1 MCQECCRP
9 SPQLRIS
16 RAQFLKLAGLT
27 AAGAAVSAGCASGDT
42 GAGSP
47 GGRKLIDNVRGFT
60 LTADGPRAFGSL
72 LIEADGRVGGL
83 DVGSAGGAERI
94 DGRGRV
100 LIPGL
105 HDAHGHFG
113 QLGANVSQLNLA
125 GTKSLQEA
133 MQALKIFA
141 AQHPE
146 RQWIL
151 GRGWNDVIWGLGRL
165 PSAADLDAVVPDR
178 PVWLVRVDEHAG
190 VANSAALRQVGVTRD
205 TQTPPGGEI
214 VRGPDGT
221 PTGAF
226 VDAAQGLVEQHLPKP
241 TVENIK
247 QNFLAAQ
254 RKLNE
259 VGLTSVSDAGTSA
272 AELAV
277 LHQLA
282 NSGELTIRTNS
293 FLTYDAFHELGTKA
307 RTDSAANDMLRV
319 RTVKLYIDG
328 ALGSHGAAMLQPYAD
343 DPGNSGLPQL
353 DTAELK
359 NRVTQVMRAGFQ
371 VATHAIG
378 DAGNRMVLDA
388 YEAVM
393 AEVGGG
399 MRHRI
404 EHAQVLAVED
414 IPRLRARGIIAS
426 MQPVHATDDMNMA
439 EKRVG
444 HGRIAGAYAWRT
456 MLDQGITIASGSDF
470 PVSSENPFDG
480 LHAAVTRTDR
490 DGQPVGGWYPEQSM
504 SPEEALRSFT
514 LDAAFAAHQE
524 RVLGGLEPGKWAD
537 FVILDQDPLD
547 PPPGRARWQTK
558 TLQTWVGGRRVGEYG
573 AL

>member
-1 MCQECCRP
+1 MCQACCQR
-9 SPQLRIS
+9 SPQPRIS
-16 RAQFLKLAGLT
+16 RAQFLKLVGLAT
-27 AAGAAVSAGCASGDT
+27 AGAAVSAGCASGDP
-42 GAGSP
+42 GAGP
-47 GGRKLIDNVRGFT
+47 RTGRTLIDNVRGFT
-60 LTADGPRAFGSL
+60 LTASGPYEFSSL

-83 DVGSAGGAERI
+83 DVGTAGGAERI

-113 QLGANVSQLNLA
+113 QFGANISQLNLA
-125 GTKSLQEA
+125 GTKSLAEA
-133 MQALKIFA
+133 MRALRTFA
-141 AQHPE
+141 EQRPD
-146 RQWIL
+146 RPWIQ

-178 PVWLVRVDEHAG
+178 PVWLVRVDGHAG
-190 VANSAALRQVGVTRD
+190 VANSAALRQVGVNRD
-205 TQTPPGGEI
+205 TPTPPGGEI
-214 VRGPDGT
+214 VRGPDGA
-221 PTGAF
+221 PSGAF
-226 VDAAQGLVEQHLPKP
+226 VDAAQDLVERHLPKP
-241 TVENIK
+241 TVDDIK

-282 NSGELTIRTNS
+282 NAGELTIRVNS
-293 FLTYDAFHELGTKA
+293 FLSYDAYRELGVQA
-307 RTDSAANDMLRV
+307 RGDSFVNDMLRV

-328 ALGSHGAAMLQPYAD
+328 ALGSHGAAMLQPYDD
-343 DPGNSGLPQL
+343 DPGNSGLPQM
-353 DTAELK
+353 DSAELK
-359 NRVTQVMRAGFQ
+359 NRVTQVMRDGFQ

-388 YEAVM
+388 YAAAS
-393 AEVGGG
+393 AEVGSQL
-399 MRHRI
+399 RNRI

-414 IPRLRARGIIAS
+414 ISRLRTNGIIAS

-439 EKRVG
+439 ETRVG
-444 HGRIAGAYAWRT
+444 HRRIAGAYAWRT

-480 LHAAVTRTDR
+480 LHAAITRTDR
-490 DGQPVGGWYPEQSM
+490 EGQPVGGWYPEQAM
-504 SPEEALRSFT
+504 RPVEAVRSFT

-524 RVLGGLEPGKWAD
+524 RVLGSLEPGKWAD
-537 FVILDQDPLD
+537 FVILDQDPLE
-547 PPPGRARWQTK
+547 PPPGRARWQTG
-558 TLQTWVGGRRVGEYG
+558 TLQTWVAGRRVGEYG

>member
-1 MCQECCRP
+1 MCQACCPR
-9 SPQLRIS
+9 SPQPRIS
-16 RAQFLKLAGLT
+16 RAQFLKLLGLAT
-27 AAGAAVSAGCASGDT
+27 AGAAVSAGCASGDP
-42 GAGSP
+42 GAGP
-47 GGRKLIDNVRGFT
+47 QTGRKLIDNVRGFT
-60 LTADGPRAFGSL
+60 LTDSGPLEFSSL

-125 GTKSLQEA
+125 GTKSLAEA
-133 MQALKIFA
+133 MRALQAFA
-141 AQHPE
+141 EQHPD
-146 RQWIL
+146 RPWIL

-178 PVWLVRVDEHAG
+178 PVWLVRVDGHAG
-190 VANSAALRQVGVTRD
+190 VANSAALRQVGINRD
-205 TQTPPGGEI
+205 TPTPPGGEI
-214 VRGPDGT
+214 VRGPDGA
-221 PTGAF
+221 PSGAF
-226 VDAAQGLVEQHLPKP
+226 VDAAQDLVERHLPKP
-241 TVENIK
+241 TIDDIK

-282 NSGELTIRTNS
+282 NSGELTIRINS
-293 FLTYDAFHELGTKA
+293 FLSYDAYRELGVQA
-307 RTDSAANDMLRV
+307 RGDSFAGDMLRV

-328 ALGSHGAAMLQPYAD
+328 ALGSHGAAMLQPYDD
-343 DPGNSGLPQL
+343 DPGNSGLPQM
-353 DTAELK
+353 DAVELR
-359 NRVTQVMRAGFQ
+359 NRVTQVMRDGFQ

-388 YEAVM
+388 YQAAI
-393 AEVGGG
+393 AEVGGDL
-399 MRHRI
+399 RHRI

-414 IPRLRARGIIAS
+414 IPRLRASGIIAS

-439 EKRVG
+439 ETRVG
-444 HGRIAGAYAWRT
+444 HRRIAGAYAWRT
-456 MLDQGITIASGSDF
+456 MLDQAITIASGSDF

-480 LHAAVTRTDR
+480 LHAAITRTDR
-490 DGQPVGGWYPEQSM
+490 EGQPVGGWYPEQAM
-504 SPEEALRSFT
+504 HPVEAVRSFT

-524 RVLGGLEPGKWAD
+524 RVLGSLEPGKWAD
-537 FVILDQDPLD
+537 FVILDQDPLQ

-558 TLQTWVGGRRVGEYG
+558 TLQAWVAGRRVGEYG

>member
-9 SPQLRIS
+9 SPQPRMS
-16 RAQFLKLAGLT
+16 RAQFLKLVGLAT
-27 AAGAAVSAGCASGDT
+27 AGAAFSAGCASGDT
-42 GAGSP
+42 GAGQS

-60 LTADGPRAFGSL
+60 LTADGPREFGSL
-72 LIEADGRVGGL
+72 LVEADGRVGGL

-133 MQALKIFA
+133 MQALKTFA

-178 PVWLVRVDEHAG
+178 PVWLVRVDGHAG

-205 TQTPPGGEI
+205 TPTPSGGEI
-214 VRGPDGT
+214 VRGADGM

-226 VDAAQGLVEQHLPKP
+226 VDAAQDLVEQHLPKP
-241 TVENIK
+241 TVDDLK

-282 NSGELTIRTNS
+282 GSGELTTRTNS
-293 FLTYDAFHELGTKA
+293 FLTYDAFRELGAKA
-307 RTDSAANDMLRV
+307 RTDSVAGDMLRV

-328 ALGSHGAAMLQPYAD
+328 ALGSHGAAMLQPYED

-353 DTAELK
+353 DAAELR
-359 NRVTQVMRAGFQ
+359 NRVSQVMREGFQ

-388 YEAVM
+388 YEAAS
-393 AEVGGG
+393 AESASG

-414 IPRLRARGIIAS
+414 IPRLRAHGIIAS

-444 HGRIAGAYAWRT
+444 HRRIAGAYAWRT

-490 DGQPVGGWYPEQSM
+490 DGQPVGGWYPDQAM
-504 SPEEALRSFT
+504 SPHEALRSFT

-524 RVLGGLEPGKWAD
+524 RVLGSLEPGKWAD
-537 FVILDQDPLD
+537 FVILDQDPLE
-547 PPPGRARWQTK
+547 PPPGRARWQTG
-558 TLQTWVGGRRVGEYG
+558 TLQTWVAGRRVGEYG
-573 AL
+573 SL

>member
-9 SPQLRIS
+9 SPQPRIS
-16 RAQFLKLAGLT
+16 RAQFLKLVGLAT
-27 AAGAAVSAGCASGDT
+27 AGAAFTAGCASGDT
-42 GAGSP
+42 GAGQS

-60 LTADGPRAFGSL
+60 LTADGPREFGSL
-72 LIEADGRVGGL
+72 LVEADGRIGGL

-125 GTKSLQEA
+125 GMKSLQEA
-133 MQALKIFA
+133 MQALKTFA

-178 PVWLVRVDEHAG
+178 PVWLVRVDGHAG
-190 VANSAALRQVGVTRD
+190 VANSAALRQAGITRD
-205 TQTPPGGEI
+205 TPTPPGGDI
-214 VRGPDGT
+214 VRGADGA

-226 VDAAQGLVEQHLPKP
+226 VDAAQDLVEQHLPKP
-241 TVENIK
+241 TVDDLK

-282 NSGELTIRTNS
+282 GSGELTIRTNS
-293 FLTYDAFHELGTKA
+293 FLTYDAFRELGAKA
-307 RTDSAANDMLRV
+307 RTDSVAGDMLRV

-328 ALGSHGAAMLQPYAD
+328 ALGSHGAAMLQPYED

-353 DTAELK
+353 DAAELR
-359 NRVTQVMRAGFQ
+359 NRVSQVMRDGFQ

-388 YEAVM
+388 YEAAA
-393 AEVGGG
+393 AESASG

-414 IPRLRARGIIAS
+414 IPRLRAHGIIAS

-444 HGRIAGAYAWRT
+444 HRRIAGAYAWRT

-490 DGQPVGGWYPEQSM
+490 DGQPVGGWYPDQAM
-504 SPEEALRSFT
+504 SPHEALRSFT

-524 RVLGGLEPGKWAD
+524 RVLGSLEPGKWAD
-537 FVILDQDPLD
+537 FVILDQDPLE

-558 TLQTWVGGRRVGEYG
+558 TLQTWVAGRRVGEYG
-573 AL
+573 SL

>member
-1 MCQECCRP
+1 M
-9 SPQLRIS
+9 S
-16 RAQFLKLAGLT
+16 RAQFLKLVGLAT
-27 AAGAAVSAGCASGDT
+27 AGAAFSAGCASGDT
-42 GAGSP
+42 GAGQS

-60 LTADGPRAFGSL
+60 LTADGPREFGSL
-72 LIEADGRVGGL
+72 LVETDGRVGGL

-133 MQALKIFA
+133 MQALKTFA
-141 AQHPE
+141 AQHLE

-178 PVWLVRVDEHAG
+178 PVWLVRVDGHAG

-205 TQTPPGGEI
+205 TPTPSGGEI
-214 VRGPDGT
+214 VRGADGM

-226 VDAAQGLVEQHLPKP
+226 VDAAQDLVEQHLPKP
-241 TVENIK
+241 TVDDLK

-282 NSGELTIRTNS
+282 GSGELAIRTNS
-293 FLTYDAFHELGTKA
+293 FLTYDAFRELGAKA
-307 RTDSAANDMLRV
+307 RTDSVAGDMLRV

-328 ALGSHGAAMLQPYAD
+328 ALGSHGAAMLQPYED

-353 DTAELK
+353 DAAELR
-359 NRVTQVMRAGFQ
+359 NRVSQVMREGFQ

-388 YEAVM
+388 YEAAS
-393 AEVGGG
+393 AESASG

-414 IPRLRARGIIAS
+414 IPRLRAHGIIAS

-444 HGRIAGAYAWRT
+444 HRRIAGAYAWRT

-490 DGQPVGGWYPEQSM
+490 DGQPVGGWYPDQAM
-504 SPEEALRSFT
+504 SPHEALRSFT

-524 RVLGGLEPGKWAD
+524 RVLGSLEPGKWAD
-537 FVILDQDPLD
+537 FVILDQDPLE
-547 PPPGRARWQTK
+547 PPPGRARWQTG
-558 TLQTWVGGRRVGEYG
+558 TLQTWVAGRRVGEYG
-573 AL
+573 SL

>member
-1 MCQECCRP
+1 M
-9 SPQLRIS
+9 
-16 RAQFLKLAGLT
+16 
-27 AAGAAVSAGCASGDT
+27 
-42 GAGSP
+42 
-47 GGRKLIDNVRGFT
+47 LIDNVRGFT
-60 LTADGPRAFGSL
+60 LTPDGPFEFSNL
-72 LIEADGRVGGL
+72 LIKADGRVEGL
-83 DVGSAGGAERI
+83 DVGNAGGAERI

-125 GTKSLQEA
+125 GTKSLDEA
-133 MQALKIFA
+133 MKALKAFA
-141 AQHPE
+141 AEHPD

-178 PVWLVRVDEHAG
+178 PVWLVRVDGHAG
-190 VANSAALRQVGVTRD
+190 VANSAALRQIGINRD
-205 TQTPPGGEI
+205 TPTPSGGEI
-214 VRGPDGT
+214 VRGADGA

-226 VDAAQGLVEQHLPKP
+226 VDAAQDLVEEHLPKP
-241 TVENIK
+241 TTEDIK

-282 NSGELTIRTNS
+282 ASGELTIRTNS
-293 FLTYDAFHELGTKA
+293 FLTYDAYRELGVQA
-307 RTDSAANDMLRV
+307 RGDSFANDMLRV

-343 DPGNSGLPQL
+343 DPGNSGLPQM
-353 DTAELK
+353 DAAELR
-359 NRVTQVMRAGFQ
+359 NRVTQVMRDGFQ

-388 YEAVM
+388 YEAAM
-393 AEVGGG
+393 AEVGGD

-414 IPRLRARGIIAS
+414 IPRLRSHGIIAS

-444 HGRIAGAYAWRT
+444 PQRIAGAYAWRT
-456 MLDQGITIASGSDF
+456 MLEQGIPIASGSDF

-480 LHAAVTRTDR
+480 LHAAITRTDR
-490 DGQPVGGWYPEQSM
+490 DGQPVGGWYPQQAM
-504 SPEEALRSFT
+504 NPVEALRSFT

-524 RVLGGLEPGKWAD
+524 RVIGSLEPDKWAD
-537 FVILDQDPLD
+537 FLILDQDPLD

-558 TLQTWVGGRRVGEYG
+558 TLQTWVAGRRVGEYG
-573 AL
+573 EL

>member
-1 MCQECCRP
+1 M
-9 SPQLRIS
+9 S
-16 RAQFLKLAGLT
+16 RAQFLKLVGLAT
-27 AAGAAVSAGCASGDT
+27 AGAAFSAGCASGDT
-42 GAGSP
+42 GAGQS

-60 LTADGPRAFGSL
+60 LTADGPREFGSL
-72 LIEADGRVGGL
+72 LVEADGRVGGL

-133 MQALKIFA
+133 MQALKTFA

-178 PVWLVRVDEHAG
+178 PVWLVRVDGHAG

-205 TQTPPGGEI
+205 TPTPSGGEI
-214 VRGPDGT
+214 VRGADGA

-226 VDAAQGLVEQHLPKP
+226 VDAAQDLVEQHLPKP
-241 TVENIK
+241 TVDDLK

-282 NSGELTIRTNS
+282 GSGELTIRTNS
-293 FLTYDAFHELGTKA
+293 FLTYDAFRELGAKA
-307 RTDSAANDMLRV
+307 RTDSVAGDMLRV

-328 ALGSHGAAMLQPYAD
+328 ALGSHGAAMLQPYED

-353 DTAELK
+353 DAAELR
-359 NRVTQVMRAGFQ
+359 NRVSQVMREGFQ

-388 YEAVM
+388 YEAAA
-393 AEVGGG
+393 AESASG

-414 IPRLRARGIIAS
+414 IPRLRAHGIIAS

-444 HGRIAGAYAWRT
+444 HRRIAGAYAWRT

-490 DGQPVGGWYPEQSM
+490 DGQPVGGWYPDQAM
-504 SPEEALRSFT
+504 SPHEALRSFT

-524 RVLGGLEPGKWAD
+524 RVLGSLEPGKWAD
-537 FVILDQDPLD
+537 FVILDQDPLE
-547 PPPGRARWQTK
+547 PPPGRARWQTG
-558 TLQTWVGGRRVGEYG
+558 TLQTWVAGRRVGEYG
-573 AL
+573 SL

>member
-1 MCQECCRP
+1 MCQECCRR
-9 SPQLRIS
+9 SPQPRIS
-16 RAQFLKLAGLT
+16 RAQFLKLVGLATAGVAV
-27 AAGAAVSAGCASGDT
+27 AAGCSSGEPGSAQR
-42 GAGSP
+42 
-47 GGRKLIDNVRGFT
+47 GGPVLIDNVRGFT
-60 LTADGPRAFGSL
+60 LTPDGPFEFSSL
-72 LIEADGRVGGL
+72 LVGADGRVGGL
-83 DVGSAGGAERI
+83 DVANAGGAERI

-125 GTKSLQEA
+125 GTKSLGEA
-133 MQALKIFA
+133 MQALKAFA
-141 AQHPE
+141 AEHPE

-151 GRGWNDVIWGLGRL
+151 GRGWNDVIWGSGRL

-178 PVWLVRVDEHAG
+178 PVWLVRVDGHAG
-190 VANSAALRQVGVTRD
+190 VANTAALRQAGITRD
-205 TQTPPGGEI
+205 TPTPPGGEI
-214 VRGPDGT
+214 VRGADGA

-226 VDAAQGLVEQHLPKP
+226 VDAAQDLVEAHLPKP
-241 TVENIK
+241 TTDDLK
-247 QNFLAAQ
+247 QNFIAAQ

-282 NSGELTIRTNS
+282 SSGELTIRTNS
-293 FLTYDAFHELGTKA
+293 FLTYDAYRELGAQA
-307 RTDSAANDMLRV
+307 RGDSFADDMLRV

-328 ALGSHGAAMLQPYAD
+328 ALGSHGAAMLAPYSD
-343 DPGNSGLPQL
+343 DPENSGLPQM
-353 DTAELK
+353 DAAELR
-359 NRVTQVMRAGFQ
+359 NRVTQVMRDGFQ

-388 YEAVM
+388 YEAAM
-393 AEVGGG
+393 AEVGGD

-414 IPRLRARGIIAS
+414 IPRLRRNGIIAS

-439 EKRVG
+439 EERVG
-444 HGRIAGAYAWRT
+444 AQRIAGAYAWRT
-456 MLDQGITIASGSDF
+456 MLEQGITIASGSDF

-480 LHAAVTRTDR
+480 LHAAITRTDR
-490 DGQPVGGWYPEQSM
+490 EGRPVGGWYPQQAM
-504 SPEEALRSFT
+504 KPDEALRSFT

-524 RVLGGLEPGKWAD
+524 RVLGSLEPGKRAD

-547 PPPGRARWQTK
+547 PPSGRARWQTK
-558 TLQTWVGGRRVGEYG
+558 TLQTWVAGRRVGEYG
-573 AL
+573 EL

>member
-1 MCQECCRP
+1 M
-9 SPQLRIS
+9 S
-16 RAQFLKLAGLT
+16 RAQFLKLVGLAT
-27 AAGAAVSAGCASGDT
+27 AGAAVSAGCASGDT
-42 GAGSP
+42 GAGQP

-60 LTADGPRAFGSL
+60 LTANGPREFGSL
-72 LIEADGRVGGL
+72 LVEADGRVGGL
-83 DVGSAGGAERI
+83 DVGSAGDAERI

-133 MQALKIFA
+133 MQALKTFA

-178 PVWLVRVDEHAG
+178 PVWLVRVDGHAG

-205 TQTPPGGEI
+205 TPTPPGGEI
-214 VRGPDGT
+214 VRGADGA

-226 VDAAQGLVEQHLPKP
+226 VDAAQDLVEQHLPKP
-241 TVENIK
+241 TVDDLK

-293 FLTYDAFHELGTKA
+293 FLTYDAFRELGAKA
-307 RTDSAANDMLRV
+307 RTDSVAGDMLRV

-328 ALGSHGAAMLQPYAD
+328 ALGSHGAAMLQPYDD

-353 DTAELK
+353 DAGELR
-359 NRVTQVMRAGFQ
+359 NRVAQVMREGFQ

-388 YEAVM
+388 YEAAA
-393 AEVGGG
+393 AEFAGG

-414 IPRLRARGIIAS
+414 IPRLRAHSIIAS

-444 HGRIAGAYAWRT
+444 HRRIAGAYAWRT

-490 DGQPVGGWYPEQSM
+490 DGQPVGGWYPDQAM
-504 SPEEALRSFT
+504 SPHEALRSFT

-524 RVLGGLEPGKWAD
+524 RVLGSLEPGKWAD
-537 FVILDQDPLD
+537 FVILDQDPLE
-547 PPPGRARWQTK
+547 PPPGRARWQTG
-558 TLQTWVGGRRVGEYG
+558 TLQTWVAGRRVGEYG

>member
-1 MCQECCRP
+1 MCQEYCRP
-9 SPQLRIS
+9 SPRLRIS
-16 RAQFLKLAGLT
+16 RAQFLKLAGLA
-27 AAGAAVSAGCASGDT
+27 AAGAAVTAGCASGGT

-133 MQALKIFA
+133 MQALKTFA

-165 PSAADLDAVVPDR
+165 PSAADLDPVVPDR
-178 PVWLVRVDEHAG
+178 PVWLIRVDGHAG
-190 VANSAALRQVGVTRD
+190 VANSAALRQVAVTRD

-214 VRGPDGT
+214 VRGADGA

-226 VDAAQGLVEQHLPKP
+226 VDAAQDLVEQHLPKP
-241 TVENIK
+241 TIEDIK

-259 VGLTSVSDAGTSA
+259 VGLTSVGDAGTGA

-293 FLTYDAFHELGTKA
+293 FLTYDAFHELGAKA
-307 RTDSAANDMLRV
+307 RTDSVANDMLRV

-328 ALGSHGAAMLQPYAD
+328 ALGSHGAAMLRPYDD

-353 DTAELK
+353 DATELK
-359 NRVTQVMRAGFQ
+359 SRVTQVMRDGFQ

-388 YEAVM
+388 YEAAM

-444 HGRIAGAYAWRT
+444 HRRIAGAYAWRT
-456 MLDQGITIASGSDF
+456 MLDQGITIAAGSDF

-547 PPPGRARWQTK
+547 PPSGRARWQTK

>member
-1 MCQECCRP
+1 M
-9 SPQLRIS
+9 S
-16 RAQFLKLAGLT
+16 RAQFLKLVGLAT
-27 AAGAAVSAGCASGDT
+27 AGAAFSAGCASGDT
-42 GAGSP
+42 GAGQP

-60 LTADGPRAFGSL
+60 LTADGPREFGSL
-72 LIEADGRVGGL
+72 LVEADGRVGGL

-113 QLGANVSQLNLA
+113 QLGANVSKLNLA

-133 MQALKIFA
+133 MQALKTFA

-178 PVWLVRVDEHAG
+178 PVWLVRVDGHAG
-190 VANSAALRQVGVTRD
+190 VANSAALRQVGVARD
-205 TQTPPGGEI
+205 TPTPPGGEI
-214 VRGPDGT
+214 VRGADGA

-226 VDAAQGLVEQHLPKP
+226 VDAAQDLVEQHLPKP
-241 TVENIK
+241 TVDDLK

-282 NSGELTIRTNS
+282 GSGELTIRTNS
-293 FLTYDAFHELGTKA
+293 FLTYDAFRELGAKA
-307 RTDSAANDMLRV
+307 RTDSVAGDMLRV

-328 ALGSHGAAMLQPYAD
+328 ALGSHGAAMLQPYED

-353 DTAELK
+353 DAVELRK
-359 NRVTQVMRAGFQ
+359 RVSQVMREGFQ

-388 YEAVM
+388 YEAAA
-393 AEVGGG
+393 AESASG

-414 IPRLRARGIIAS
+414 IPRLRAHGIIAS

-444 HGRIAGAYAWRT
+444 HRRIAGAYAWRT

-490 DGQPVGGWYPEQSM
+490 DGQPVGGWYPDQAM
-504 SPEEALRSFT
+504 SPHEALRSFT

-524 RVLGGLEPGKWAD
+524 RVLGSLEPGKWAD
-537 FVILDQDPLD
+537 FVILDQEPLE
-547 PPPGRARWQTK
+547 PPPGRARWQTG
-558 TLQTWVGGRRVGEYG
+558 TLQTWVAGRRVGEYG
-573 AL
+573 SL

>member
-1 MCQECCRP
+1 M
-9 SPQLRIS
+9 S
-16 RAQFLKLAGLT
+16 RAQFLKLVGLAT
-27 AAGAAVSAGCASGDT
+27 AGAAFSAGCASGDT
-42 GAGSP
+42 GAGQS

-60 LTADGPRAFGSL
+60 LTADGPREFGSL
-72 LIEADGRVGGL
+72 LVEADGRVGGL

-133 MQALKIFA
+133 MQALKTFA

-178 PVWLVRVDEHAG
+178 PVWLVRVDGHAG

-205 TQTPPGGEI
+205 TPTPSGGEI
-214 VRGPDGT
+214 VRGADGM

-226 VDAAQGLVEQHLPKP
+226 VDAAQDLVEQHLPKP
-241 TVENIK
+241 TVDDLK

-282 NSGELTIRTNS
+282 GSGELTTRTNS
-293 FLTYDAFHELGTKA
+293 FLTYDAFRELGAKA
-307 RTDSAANDMLRV
+307 RTDSVAGDMLRV

-328 ALGSHGAAMLQPYAD
+328 ALGSHGAAMLQPYED

-353 DTAELK
+353 DAAELR
-359 NRVTQVMRAGFQ
+359 NRVSQVMREGFQ

-388 YEAVM
+388 YEAAS
-393 AEVGGG
+393 AESASG

-414 IPRLRARGIIAS
+414 IPRLRAHGIIAS

-444 HGRIAGAYAWRT
+444 HRRIAGAYAWRT

-490 DGQPVGGWYPEQSM
+490 DGQPVGGWYPDQAM
-504 SPEEALRSFT
+504 SPHEALRSFT

-524 RVLGGLEPGKWAD
+524 RVLGSLEPGKWAD
-537 FVILDQDPLD
+537 FVILDQDPLE
-547 PPPGRARWQTK
+547 PPPGRARWQTG
-558 TLQTWVGGRRVGEYG
+558 TLQTWVAGRRVGEYG
-573 AL
+573 SL

>member
-9 SPQLRIS
+9 SPQPRIS
-16 RAQFLKLAGLT
+16 RAQFLKLVGLAT
-27 AAGAAVSAGCASGDT
+27 AGAAFTAGCASGDT
-42 GAGSP
+42 GAGQS

-60 LTADGPRAFGSL
+60 LTADGPREFGSL
-72 LIEADGRVGGL
+72 LVEADGRVGGL

-100 LIPGL
+100 LLPGL

-133 MQALKIFA
+133 MQALKTFA

-178 PVWLVRVDEHAG
+178 PVWLVRVDGHAG
-190 VANSAALRQVGVTRD
+190 VANSAALRQAGITRD
-205 TQTPPGGEI
+205 TPTPSGGDI
-214 VRGPDGT
+214 VRGADGA

-226 VDAAQGLVEQHLPKP
+226 VDAAQDLIEQHLPKP
-241 TVENIK
+241 TVDDLK

-282 NSGELTIRTNS
+282 GSGELTIRTNS
-293 FLTYDAFHELGTKA
+293 FLTYDAFRELGAKA
-307 RTDSAANDMLRV
+307 RTDSVAGDMLRV

-328 ALGSHGAAMLQPYAD
+328 ALGSHGAAMLQPYED

-353 DTAELK
+353 DAAELR
-359 NRVTQVMRAGFQ
+359 NRVSQVMRDGFQ

-388 YEAVM
+388 YEAAA
-393 AEVGGG
+393 AESASG

-414 IPRLRARGIIAS
+414 ISRLRAHGIIAS

-444 HGRIAGAYAWRT
+444 HRRIAGAYAWRT

-490 DGQPVGGWYPEQSM
+490 DGQPVGGWYPDQAM
-504 SPEEALRSFT
+504 SPHEALRSFT

-524 RVLGGLEPGKWAD
+524 RVLGSLEPGKWAD
-537 FVILDQDPLD
+537 FVILDQDPLE

-558 TLQTWVGGRRVGEYG
+558 TLQTWVAGRRVGEYG
-573 AL
+573 SL